1 MNGIIVHC
9 PQKPSW
15 PHVCQNH
22 SNHRHGLPSPG
33 VRWHSHAR
41 AHTCARTH
49 THTHISRG
57 RSIRFLSLWL
67 DSTGGVSA
75 FYRCVS
81 CSPIGLR
88 SLVETRSLNAVFR
101 LGTFRIQ
108 SIALSTFD
116 IKDINAVAFAALE
129 TMFGNFRA

>member
-1 MNGIIVHC
+1 MFAKTTLITATGC
-9 PQKPSW
+9 PPPVSDGTRMRA
-15 PHVCQNH
+15 HT
-22 SNHRHGLPSPG
+22 
-33 VRWHSHAR
+33 HAR
-41 AHTCARTH
+41 AH
-49 THTHISRG
+49 THTHISRW
-57 RSIRFLSLWL
+57 RSIRFLALWL

-75 FYRCVS
+75 FYHCVS

-101 LGTFRIQ
+101 LGSFSIQ

>member
-1 MNGIIVHC
+1 MFAKTTLITATGC
-9 PQKPSW
+9 PPPVSDGTRMRA
-15 PHVCQNH
+15 HT
-22 SNHRHGLPSPG
+22 
-33 VRWHSHAR
+33 HAR
-41 AHTCARTH
+41 AH

-57 RSIRFLSLWL
+57 QSIRFLSLWL

-116 IKDINAVAFAALE
+116 IKDINAVAFPALE
-129 TMFGNFRA
+129 AMFGNLRA